1 MHCQI
6 KKKLIKQSHYILNTE
21 LKAHMRKRVICVN
34 TLLLYISAFCEALY
48 SLGYLSM
55 LSEDTVRSNRPIAS
69 GGTDVKTCNTK
80 TAYVCKCACFL
91 MKQRN
96 KQTVSSFLETDF
108 FSLQPNENL
117 PHYRYQCTTCQRGF
131 DLKTRCQAQTKAER
145 HEYYG

>member
-1 MHCQI
+1 M
-6 KKKLIKQSHYILNTE
+6 
-21 LKAHMRKRVICVN
+21 N

-91 MKQRN
+91 MKQETN
-96 KQTVSSFLETDF
+96 KLFRRFLRLIF
-108 FSLQPNENL
+108 FAPAKRKL
-117 PHYRYQCTTCQRGF
+117 TT
-131 DLKTRCQAQTKAER
+131 L
-145 HEYYG
+145 